1 MSRKVSLP
9 KIDERKAEHLLRQL
23 RQMAPHY
30 TTEWPAKD
38 DDDPGVALLKVF
50 SFIAEGV
57 ISRLNSAPDRNF
69 LAFLDMLGIRL
80 LQATPARVPVRFLLA
95 TGTEA
100 PFLIPKGA
108 QVTAAANAE
117 RPTEL
122 PFETIRNLWAIPAIL
137 TDLFTVD
144 PEKDHIYKPPPE
156 FLKLEKVEPDQPL
169 LITTAFSGK
178 DSKFLQLDPPGQLK
192 KDDFL
197 RIDHKNEDLPSST
210 GCPPPSIDAAELGAA
225 DHLVVADAKGPIITV
240 TEPLPRDYVE
250 GTIVRK
256 VTDFELFEGKN
267 WQEHVLYLGHA
278 DYFAIKSEAKLEL
291 VVEQAGSVVNLEAL
305 NVVWEFFGVT
315 ETLKEEGWHRFEV
328 DTDGTLGFSRNG
340 TIILNKPAG
349 EIKEKEINGKKSR
362 WIRARLDGTLP
373 ATPARLLPAI
383 ESLTFMVSSGG
394 KQLAVDQAFHNDT
407 PLTTDVEFFP
417 FGTEPR
423 IFDRFSIA
431 SEEAFSKP
439 NAEIKLTFGLDTTEL
454 LASPAAVFAKNRI
467 RVFAKAAAGK
477 LLDFEINPASTSKVQ
492 PDKYPA
498 PPDTQLSAAS
508 IPAVVTDVTENLIG
522 VFAKADDG
530 RIHRLTFG
538 EPKWEAIQATPGTL
552 QFDPA
557 AILTPLG
564 LWNLFVVA
572 DNRLYRRQIIPTD
585 PGGAAQWDPFNDSPK
600 IDSSPFA
607 LVVDGVAAVFVTDL
621 EGKTQMSKGGWSI
634 LTPMSSG
641 VPNQLYV
648 AAKNARPFARTY
660 MGGTEARVFVRN
672 TKDQLVVMD
681 TVAGGER
688 FLGAPESGVGSNP
701 FGSSFAGDNRIFV
714 RGKSDDHLW
723 STVDE
728 DDNTWTDHGTT
739 NEIKLDGDPF
749 VIAYPSATGE
759 FVSTLSTSK
768 KNALLEF
775 RVSRKTLGSGSILFG
790 PKSIIFLKEAPL
802 PPEADYIHILSGP
815 GSDSPNNVV
824 RKIDKAKSSERFLV
838 LESPLP
844 DSPTTETTYN
854 LLREIAHG
862 IVQEADKTTVE
873 LENNGGDDVKAGD
886 YLLIGNQIREIPS
899 APDAGDD
906 TVSIDPQHPWDP
918 IPVGGVGGD
927 TYRLLRVDEETK
939 GDAAAGSSA
948 ARAVL
953 QEIVVPATYVDK
965 FLRINA
971 GPGESRVGR
980 KIIQFFQATRN
991 VVLASDFEQPPTSLS
1006 TYVITASNL
1015 PEAWFVHKDPDQEE
1029 LRPELSWEYWNG
1041 RGWLALKI
1049 IDSTNDLLVEGTIVF
1064 RLPEDLAKT
1073 EVAGQENFWIRAR
1086 IVGGDYGREL
1096 FTFDDVK
1103 KTVKIIK
1110 DPIRPPKI
1118 TKLSLEYQLTEK
1130 KPPQI
1135 CLTFNNLTYLDQ
1147 TAANDTEDKHFKP
1160 YLTLADT
1167 NKAIYFGFDHSFESG
1182 PVGFYFAAKELQI
1195 DERDKPT
1202 LTWELASD
1210 NTWKQVSAID
1220 GTEALTKPEFV
1231 NLTVPPGF
1239 QNSQQFGKAEYWLR
1253 ATLTKGHW
1261 KDSPLFKGVFPN
1273 TVAAMQARTVRNEIL
1288 GSSTAIENQKFRFQ
1302 NAPVIGPEEVR
1313 GVRVIEGE
1321 EVRVLEFLTETEREE
1336 LLKQK
1341 GQDTVL
1347 TITDQQGDVLQ
1358 TWIRWTEVIEFFD
1371 SKPDSRHYRLDR
1383 HTGEIEFGD
1392 GVHGRIPPAGGDNIQ
1407 AFAYQTGGGAAGN
1420 VKEGEI
1426 TSAVTAVTGVES
1438 VINPVPAGG
1447 GSDAATNE
1455 EMLEIGPAQ
1464 ISHRDRAVTPEDFE
1478 RLAHEA
1484 SREVRKALCLPN
1496 RNAGGRH
1503 EVGWTSVH
1511 IVPASKDSKPVPSL
1525 ELRKSVQR
1533 YLAARADVTL
1543 VDQDRIF
1550 VGPPR
1555 YVAVS
1560 VEVTAVAKSLDM
1572 VATAE
1577 QSVRHKLEA
1586 FLHPLTGGP
1595 TNEGWNFGR
1604 DLAASDLYA
1613 LLEDIDSVDHVT
1625 TLRMVFGDTASDER
1639 VEVESDALLASGP
1652 HKIQMLF
1659 ATENR

>member
-122 PFETIRNLWAIPAIL
+122 PFETIKNLWAIPAIL

-144 PEKDHIYKPPPE
+144 PEKDHIYKPPPG

-178 DSKFLQLDPPGQLK
+178 DSKFLQLDPPGQVK

-197 RIDHKNEDLPSST
+197 RIDHKNEDLTSST
-210 GCPPPSIDAAELGAA
+210 GCPPLSIDTAELGAA
-225 DHLVVADAKGPIITV
+225 DHLVVTDAKGAITTV
-240 TEPLPRDYVE
+240 TEPLLRDYVE

-267 WQEHVLYLGHA
+267 WQEHILLLGHA
-278 DYFAIKSEAKLEL
+278 EYFAIKSEAKLEL

-305 NVVWEFFGVT
+305 NIVWEFFGVT
-315 ETLKEEGWHRFEV
+315 ETLKEEGWQRFEV

-362 WIRARLDGTLP
+362 WIRARLDGSLP

-383 ESLTFMVSSGG
+383 ESLTFMVQSGG

-439 NAEIKLTFGLDTTEL
+439 GAEINLAFSIDTSEL
-454 LASPAAVFAKNRI
+454 LASPAVAFVQNKM
-467 RVFAKAAAGK
+467 RVFATAAGGK
-477 LLDFEINPASTSKVQ
+477 LFDFEIDPASTSTVQ
-492 PDKYPA
+492 PLKYKSPK
-498 PPDTQLSAAS
+498 DTRISAGS
-508 IPAVVTDVTENLIG
+508 TPAVVIDETGTVVG

-530 RIHRLTFG
+530 KIHMLSVGDDPPWKALAGTS
-538 EPKWEAIQATPGTL
+538 GTL
-552 QFDPA
+552 QFNPA
-557 AILTPLG
+557 ALLVGVTWFI
-564 LWNLFVVA
+564 FVVA
-572 DNRLYRRQIIPTD
+572 DNRLCVGDMAPTTTSALAWT
-585 PGGAAQWDPFNDSPK
+585 PSLDSPK

-607 LVVDGVAAVFVTDL
+607 LQVGGFIAVFVTDID
-621 EGKTQMSKGGWSI
+621 GKTHMSRNGWTV
-634 LTPMSSG
+634 LTPSSSG
-641 VPNQLYV
+641 QPDPAYV

-660 MGGTEARVFVRN
+660 MDAAVQQARVFVRN
-672 TKDQLVVMD
+672 ANDELVAMD
-681 TVAGGER
+681 TVAGRQR
-688 FLGAPESGVGSNP
+688 FLGAPSSGVGSNP
-701 FGSSFAGDNRIFV
+701 FGSSFPLDNRIFV
-714 RGKSDDHLW
+714 RGKSDNHLW
-723 STVDE
+723 STADEVDN
-728 DDNTWTDHGTT
+728 DWTDHGTT
-739 NEIKLDGDPF
+739 NQINLDGDPF
-749 VIAYPSATGE
+749 VIAYPKATGD
-759 FVSTLSTSK
+759 FVSTFSTSK
-768 KNALLEF
+768 KNSLLEF
-775 RVSRKTLGSGSILFG
+775 RVSRKTLGSGKIRVG
-790 PKSIIFLKEAPL
+790 PNSIIFLKQAPQPTPANYL
-802 PPEADYIHILSGP
+802 HVLTGP
-815 GSDSPNNVV
+815 GSESPPGVA
-824 RKIDKAKSSERFLV
+824 RKINQAMSAGRFLV
-838 LESPLP
+838 LESPLTE
-844 DSPTTETTYN
+844 SPTTETTYN

-862 IVQEADKTTVE
+862 DVHDADDTTVE
-873 LENNGGDDVKAGD
+873 LEVNGGDDVGDGD
-886 YLLIGNQIREIPS
+886 YLLIGDQIREIPT
-899 APDAGDD
+899 APASGDI
-906 TVSIDPQHPWDP
+906 VEIDSQYPWDP
-918 IPVGGVGGD
+918 VPAEGV
-927 TYRLLRVDEETK
+927 TYRLLRVDEDTK
-939 GDAAAGSSA
+939 GHAAAGFSA

-953 QEIVVPATYVDK
+953 QEIVVPPTYVDK
-965 FLRINA
+965 FLRIDT

-980 KIIQFFQATRN
+980 KIIQFFPATKN
-991 VVLASDFEQPPTSLS
+991 VGLASNFEEPPTSLS
-1006 TYVITASNL
+1006 TYVITASPL
-1015 PEAWFVHKDPDQEE
+1015 SEAWFVHKDPDQEE

-1041 RGWLALKI
+1041 RGWLGLKI
-1049 IDSTNDLLVEGTIVF
+1049 IDTTNNLLVEGNIVF

-1073 EVAGQENFWIRAR
+1073 DVAGQENFWIRAR

-1118 TKLSLEYQLTEK
+1118 TKLLLEYQLTEK

-1135 CLTFNNLTYLDQ
+1135 CLTFNNLSYLDQ

-1160 YLTLADT
+1160 YLTLEDT
-1167 NKAIYFGFDHSFESG
+1167 NKAIYFGFDRSFESG

-1220 GTEALTKPEFV
+1220 GTEAFTKPEFV

-1253 ATLTKGHW
+1253 ATLTNGHW

-1288 GSSTAIENQKFRFQ
+1288 GSSTAVKNQRFRFQ
-1302 NAPVIGPEEVR
+1302 NVPVIGREEVR
-1313 GVRVIEGE
+1313 GVTVIDGE

-1341 GQDTVL
+1341 GKDAVL
-1347 TITDQQGDVLQ
+1347 TITDQRGDVLQ
-1358 TWIRWTEVIEFFD
+1358 TWIRWTEEIEFFD

-1478 RLAHEA
+1478 RLAREA
-1484 SREVRKALCLPN
+1484 SREVRKALCLTN

-1525 ELRKSVQR
+1525 ELRRAVQR

-1555 YVAVS
+1555 YVPVS
-1560 VEVTAVAKSLDM
+1560 VEVKAVAKSLDM
-1572 VATAE
+1572 VANAE
-1577 QSVRHKLEA
+1577 QSVRQKLEA

-1595 TNEGWNFGR
+1595 TNEGWDFGR
-1604 DLAASDLYA
+1604 DLAASDLYG

-1639 VEVESDALLASGP
+1639 VEVESDALLASGT
-1652 HKIQMLF
+1652 HKIEMGF
-1659 ATENR
+1659 ATENP